1 MRCVCLWCV
10 DARCAGVA
18 LAALASALRS
28 AFHPVFIF
36 HVGSGMCHRD
46 GAARLRRAASEM
58 ILVCKSTALVT
69 DTRRGI
75 NHHVCSVCAVH
86 RCPDTNTNRH
96 ETFITRV
103 DRIGFLS

>member
-58 ILVCKSTALVT
+58 ILVCKSSDGHATGHQPSCVQRVCGAPMPETQTRT
-69 DTRRGI
+69 DMRLLSRE
-75 NHHVCSVCAVH
+75 S
-86 RCPDTNTNRH
+86 
-96 ETFITRV
+96 
-103 DRIGFLS
+103 IGLDS